1 MERLI
6 GGSSMN
12 HGHENDKCQCS
23 HEHVVVEENHGHDHT
38 HVGHHGSS
46 IFSELMCHFPYAIFS
61 VAFSL
66 AILSLLGYIT
76 CSTGNPQSLCR
87 GAHLAFHSF
96 HFLHIVFAA
105 TGTLIAFFRF
115 SSNVPR
121 ALFVGVFST
130 LTFCTLSDSVLPYL
144 AGRLLGVEMEF
155 HLCFVSELRN
165 IVPFLIVGLING
177 LIMGKYHIARG
188 GFYSVFSHFFHILV
202 SSLAATF
209 YIVSHGLTNWYHVI
223 GMLFLFLVIAVVVPC
238 TLSDVVVPMA
248 AAKAGKK
255 NERN

>member
-1 MERLI
+1 MNNHHDHNTCNCE
-6 GGSSMN
+6 SS
-12 HGHENDKCQCS
+12 KT
-23 HEHVVVEENHGHDHT
+23 VVEENHGHDHT
-38 HVGHHGSS
+38 HVHAHGSS

-61 VAFSL
+61 VSLSL
-66 AILSLLGYIT
+66 AVLSLLGYLT
-76 CSTGNPQSLCR
+76 CSNTDVQCLCR

-105 TGTLIAFFRF
+105 TGVLIAFFRF
-115 SSNVPR
+115 SDNIVR
-121 ALFVGVFST
+121 GLLVGVFST
-130 LTFCTLSDSVLPYL
+130 LTFCTLSDSILPYL

-155 HLCFVSELRN
+155 HLCLISELKN
-165 IVPFLIVGLING
+165 IIPFLFIGLCNG
-177 LIMGKYHIARG
+177 LVMGKFHISRG

-209 YIVSHGLTNWYHVI
+209 YIVSHGLTHWHHVI
-223 GMLFLFLVIAVVVPC
+223 GMLFIFLVIAVVVPC

-248 AAKAGKK
+248 AAKAGKR